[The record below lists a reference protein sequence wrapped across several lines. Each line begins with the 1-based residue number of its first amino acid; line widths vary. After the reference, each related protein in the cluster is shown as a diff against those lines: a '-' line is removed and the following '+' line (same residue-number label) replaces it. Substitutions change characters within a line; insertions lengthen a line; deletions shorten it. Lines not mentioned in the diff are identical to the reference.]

1 MLCNLDIR
9 ILCKIRKLRGTG
21 LPAFFYNFAGYYVMG
36 KAEEKYNQR
45 RLKTSYITTIV
56 SISLV
61 LFMLGLLGIL
71 LYHTQKIGNYV
82 KENIGFTVILKEGV
96 SDSIGQK
103 VMAGITKSPFTKE
116 ARYITKE
123 EAAITLQKE
132 LGEDFVGFLGY
143 NPLLPSIELK
153 LNADFANA
161 DSLQLIEKKILATP
175 GVKEVSY
182 QRSLVDVVN
191 ANLRKVGLVILG
203 FSILLLIIAIA
214 LINNTI
220 RLAIFSKRFLI
231 KTMQLVGATESFI
244 RKPFI
249 ISGIISGLYG
259 ALIALALLVIT
270 LITAGNQLPELV
282 AIQDMQLYAGL
293 FLFVTLLGIIISW
306 ISTFFAVKKY
316 LRLKA
321 DYLY

>member
-1 MLCNLDIR
+1 MGR
-9 ILCKIRKLRGTG
+9 TEER
-21 LPAFFYNFAGYYVMG
+21 YNR
-36 KAEEKYNQR
+36 R
-45 RLKTSYITTIV
+45 RLKTSYITTVV

-71 LYHTQKIGNYV
+71 VFHTQRISNYV
-82 KENIGFTVILKEGV
+82 KENIGFTVILKDGV
-96 SDSIGQK
+96 SDSAGQK
-103 VMAGITKSPFTKE
+103 LMAAFNKEGFVKGTK
-116 ARYITKE
+116 YITKE
-123 EAAITLQKE
+123 EAAVTLQKE

-143 NPLLPSIELK
+143 NPLLPSIEVS
-153 LNADFANA
+153 LNADYANA
-161 DSLQLIEKKILATP
+161 DSLRIVEKHMLATP
-175 GVKEVSY
+175 GVKEVNY

-203 FSILLLIIAIA
+203 FSLLLLIISIT

-244 RKPFI
+244 RRPFL

-259 ALIALALLVIT
+259 AVVALILLVLT
-270 LITAGNQLPELV
+270 LFMAARQLPELV
-282 AIQDMQLYAGL
+282 NIQDMRLYAGL
-293 FLFVTLLGIIISW
+293 FVVVTILGIVISW
-306 ISTFFAVKKY
+306 ISTFFAVRKY

>member
-1 MLCNLDIR
+1 MGR
-9 ILCKIRKLRGTG
+9 TEER
-21 LPAFFYNFAGYYVMG
+21 YNR
-36 KAEEKYNQR
+36 R
-45 RLKTSYITTIV
+45 RLKTSYITTVV

-71 LYHTQKIGNYV
+71 LFHSQKIGNYV
-82 KENIGFTVILKEGV
+82 KENIGFTVILKDGV
-96 SDSIGQK
+96 SDSTGMQ
-103 VMAGITKSPFTKE
+103 VMAAFKKAAFVKETK
-116 ARYITKE
+116 YISKE
-123 EAAITLQKE
+123 EAAVTLQKE

-143 NPLLPSIELK
+143 NPLLPSIEIL

-161 DSLQLIEKKILATP
+161 DSLKIVERHILSTP
-175 GVKEVSY
+175 GIKEVNY

-203 FSILLLIIAIA
+203 FSFLLLIISIA

-220 RLAIFSKRFLI
+220 RLSIFSKRFLI

-244 RKPFI
+244 RRPFLVT
-249 ISGIISGLYG
+249 GVISGLYG
-259 ALIALALLVIT
+259 AAVALLMLVLT
-270 LITAGNQLPELV
+270 LFAAGQQLPELV
-282 AIQDMQLYAGL
+282 NVQDMRLYAGL
-293 FLFVTLLGIIISW
+293 FGMVTVLGIVISW
-306 ISTFFAVKKY
+306 ISTFFAVRKY